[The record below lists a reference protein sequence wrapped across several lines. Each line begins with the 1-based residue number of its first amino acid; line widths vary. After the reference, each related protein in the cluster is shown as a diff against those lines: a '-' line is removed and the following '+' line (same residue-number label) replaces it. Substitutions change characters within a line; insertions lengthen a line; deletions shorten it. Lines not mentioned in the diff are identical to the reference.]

1 MLDAELD
8 VVRPLCNKGMRACV
22 LTAEIERIK
31 YRAGQ
36 EEYDAGVTLY
46 RRGMVSQADDL
57 YENPSGPLCFWVG
70 AKPRRQ
76 VRLRMGKQAE
86 GRCNCPLYIQ
96 RQQPCRHVVAALL
109 YAEHGGIMAGA
120 RQRDGRQAG
129 EALLRALEVRLPL
142 EATLRLEIQLHHR
155 LSEGGGGLAVA
166 LRVGEERLYVVRDI
180 RSFLQHISER
190 EPLVFGKGFTLQP
203 EWMSF
208 RRTDTALLYLLQE
221 AAEAIPAAEGMPPKW
236 LHLSQAYAARAL
248 RLLMTRPF
256 SLTAGG
262 QTVAYE
268 RVWPGSMP
276 VRLTARMA
284 GQGLRLSAELP
295 VRACALTADCEFVLG
310 QDSVLRIP
318 RGQRPLLRVL
328 FAHARDGRADFRFGA
343 QEETCVVSELLP
355 QLTKVSELQLDAGL
369 AQRMVR
375 KPLEAAV
382 YLDQEGRGIVA
393 RVAFRYGELHMDP
406 FSPQQE
412 GHHDTEGLILLRD
425 AEGEQRVLDILAG
438 TGFHVQSGRACLNSP
453 EDVARFCTQGV
464 QALQAVAQVY
474 CSEEF
479 RRISP
484 RKPNLSGTL
493 RMFDGGLHLELT
505 ESGEPIEDLL
515 PLMEALRAQKR
526 YFVLR
531 NGAILD
537 LSSMG
542 EWLVL
547 AETLSDV
554 AQREGTGGTSGGAG
568 VRLENF
574 RAAYLAGWIG
584 QVNLPI
590 HVEAGVARIVEAL
603 TAGEAACPEPLAA
616 QMRPYQRSGFVWL
629 RVLQKAGMGGIL
641 ADDMGLGKTV
651 QAIALMLAMRRA
663 EERLPALVVAPS
675 SLVYNWQAEIA
686 QYAPELGV
694 RVIEGAQSAR
704 TAQIEEAGSPSAHDV
719 WITSY
724 PLLRRDIEA
733 LESVRFGVVMLDEAQ
748 YIKNPVSMSAV
759 AAKRLRADARF
770 ALTGT
775 PMENH
780 PGELWSLFDFV
791 LPGYLGGLARFMHR
805 HGQGQHAEALRCNTQ
820 PFLLRRLKR
829 EVLTDLPEKSE
840 TRMLAEMTPEQSRV
854 YQASLLR
861 LSRRV
866 DALLAQKGL
875 QQGRME
881 VLAALTEM
889 RQICCHPALCLADYA
904 ASSGK
909 MDLLMDIL
917 PGALESGHRVLLFSQ
932 FTRMLGILQRRMEAQ
947 GIACLYLDGD
957 TPGKERLQLTQ
968 RFNQGEGQVFLISLR
983 AGGSGLNLTGADTVI
998 HYDPWW
1004 NPAAEDQA
1012 ADRAHRIGQK
1022 RPVQVIRL
1030 VTHGSIEEQV
1040 VRLGERK
1047 RALFDAVISEGGLL
1061 PSEYGEDEIR
1071 ALFADLAQP
1080 KEERIPLGAPH
1091 EEM

>member
-1 MLDAELD
+1 
-8 VVRPLCNKGMRACV
+8 MRACV

-31 YRAGQ
+31 HRAGP
-36 EEYDAGVTLY
+36 EEYEAGLVLY
-46 RRGMVSQADDL
+46 RRGLVSQTESQYDSPA
-57 YENPSGPLCFWVG
+57 GPLCFWVDG
-70 AKPRRQ
+70 KPRRQ
-76 VRLRMGKQAE
+76 VRLWIGKQAE
-86 GRCNCPLYIQ
+86 GRCNCPQYNQ
-96 RQQPCRHVVAALL
+96 HQQPCRHVVAALL

-155 LSEGGGGLAVA
+155 LSDQGTDLAVA
-166 LRVGEERLYVVRDI
+166 LRVGEERMYVVRDI
-180 RSFLQHISER
+180 RSFLQSITGR
-190 EPLVFGKGFTLQP
+190 EPIVFGKGFTLQP

-208 RRTDTALLYLLQE
+208 RRTDTALLGLLRE
-221 AAEAIPAAEGMPPKW
+221 AAEAVPAVEGMPAKW
-236 LHLSQAYAARAL
+236 LHLTQAYAVRAL

-262 QTVAYE
+262 QTVSYE
-268 RVWPGSMP
+268 RVWSGSMP
-276 VRLTARMA
+276 VKLTARIA

-310 QDSVLRIP
+310 QDSVLRVP
-318 RGQRPLLRVL
+318 RGQRAMLRVL
-328 FAHARDGRADFRFGA
+328 FAYARDGRADFRFGA
-343 QEETCVVSELLP
+343 QEEARVVSELLP
-355 QLTKVSELQLDAGL
+355 QLTKVSEVQLDAGL
-369 AQRMVR
+369 AQRMMR
-375 KPLEAAV
+375 KPLEAVV
-382 YLDQEGRGIVA
+382 YLDREGRGILA
-393 RVAFRYGELHMDP
+393 RVEFRYSGIHIDP
-406 FSPQQE
+406 FAPEQE
-412 GHHDTEGLILLRD
+412 RPHDAAGLILLRD

-438 TGFHVQSGRACLNSP
+438 TGFHVQSGRACLNSSD
-453 EDVARFCTQGV
+453 DVARFCTQGV
-464 QALQAVAQVY
+464 QALQGVAQVY

-484 RKPNLSGTL
+484 RKPNLGGTL
-493 RMFDGGLHLELT
+493 RMFDGGLRLELT
-505 ESGEPIEDLL
+505 ENGEPIEDLL

-531 NGAILD
+531 SGAILD

-554 AQREGTGGTSGGAG
+554 AHREGMAGMPGSAG
-568 VRLENF
+568 VRLENY

-590 HVEAGVARIVEAL
+590 HVEAGVVRIVDAL
-603 TAGEAACPEPLAA
+603 ASGGTACPEPLAT
-616 QMRPYQRSGFVWL
+616 QMRSYQRSGFVWL
-629 RVLQKAGMGGIL
+629 RALQKACMGGIL

-663 EERLPALVVAPS
+663 DERLPVLVVAPS
-675 SLVYNWQAEIA
+675 SLVYNWQAEIV

-694 RVIEGAQSAR
+694 RVIEGPQSAR
-704 TAQIEEAGSPSAHDV
+704 TAQIEEARTRGPGAADV

-724 PLLRRDIEA
+724 PLLRRDIDA
-733 LESVRFGVVMLDEAQ
+733 LESVRYGAVMLDEAQ

-759 AAKRLRADARF
+759 AAKRLQADARF

-805 HGQGQHAEALRCNTQ
+805 HGQGQHTDELRRKTQ

-875 QQGRME
+875 HQGRME

-889 RQICCHPALCLADYA
+889 RQICCHPALCLADYS

-932 FTRMLGILQRRMEAQ
+932 FTRMLGILQRRMEAE
-947 GIACLYLDGD
+947 GITCLYLDGD

-983 AGGSGLNLTGADTVI
+983 AGGSGLNLTGADTVV

-1012 ADRAHRIGQK
+1012 ADRAHRIGQT
-1022 RPVQVIRL
+1022 RAVQVIRL

-1061 PSEYGEDEIR
+1061 PGEYGEDEIR
-1071 ALFADLAQP
+1071 ALFSDLAQP
-1080 KEERIPLGAPH
+1080 DVERHA
-1091 EEM
+1091 EV